1 MNLIASAMADP
12 ILFVEFRFLWIFAII
27 FGVHWALR
35 GHCAR
40 KVWILVASHA
50 FYTCFFIGHPGVF
63 FDNLLNGRWQNLP
76 EGWTFPILLWCST
89 FIDYAVGIGIED
101 ATSERKRKSWVLL
114 SLCLNLTVLGFFKYY
129 GFFERNVRDVVEWLG
144 LTPSW
149 EPLKV
154 FLPYGI
160 SFYTFQSLSYS
171 LEVYRKKLPAERN
184 FLNLAMFVAFFPQV
198 VAGPIV
204 RAMSFLPQTRIM
216 PTWAKVDVRGFLT
229 LFFIGF
235 VKKACVGDTLG
246 GVADIYFSAP
256 ERFNALS
263 AWAGTMCYAGQIY
276 CDFSGYSDM
285 AIAVA
290 GLLGYELC
298 LNFNFPYFSRS
309 ITEFWQRWHI
319 SLSSWLR
326 DYLYISLGGN
336 RGTKLFTYRNLMLTM
351 LLGGL
356 WHGASWTF
364 VIWGGLHGLALIV
377 HREWH
382 NRTKDSAAVQAT
394 MRWLAVPLT
403 FYWICTTWI
412 VFRSQD
418 VVENGKV
425 GKEGWDIAAR
435 ALRAFVLW
443 DSGGGTRQIG
453 TIWLWFLL
461 AALAVVHFGNSRKWM
476 ATWWRRVPAWGY
488 FALLGMGWALA
499 LFMKPTVYKQFIYF
513 QF

>member
-1 MNLIASAMADP
+1 
-12 ILFVEFRFLWIFAII
+12 
-27 FGVHWALR
+27 
-35 GHCAR
+35 
-40 KVWILVASHA
+40 
-50 FYTCFFIGHPGVF
+50 
-63 FDNLLNGRWQNLP
+63 
-76 EGWTFPILLWCST
+76 
-89 FIDYAVGIGIED
+89 
-101 ATSERKRKSWVLL
+101 
-114 SLCLNLTVLGFFKYY
+114 
-129 GFFERNVRDVVEWLG
+129 
-144 LTPSW
+144 
-149 EPLKV
+149 
-154 FLPYGI
+154 
-160 SFYTFQSLSYS
+160 
-171 LEVYRKKLPAERN
+171 
-184 FLNLAMFVAFFPQV
+184 
-198 VAGPIV
+198 
-204 RAMSFLPQTRIM
+204 
-216 PTWAKVDVRGFLT
+216 
-229 LFFIGF
+229 
-235 VKKACVGDTLG
+235 
-246 GVADIYFSAP
+246 
-256 ERFNALS
+256 
-263 AWAGTMCYAGQIY
+263 MCYAGQIY

-403 FYWICTTWI
+403 FYWVCTTWI
-412 VFRSQD
+412 MFRSQD

-425 GKEGWDIAAR
+425 VKEGWDIAAR
-435 ALRAFVLW
+435 ALRAFLLW

-461 AALAVVHFGNSRKWM
+461 AALAVVHFANSRKWL
-476 ATWWRRVPAWGY
+476 ATWWRRVPAWTY
-488 FALLGMGWALA
+488 FALLGMGWAMA